1 MPRVPRQ
8 QRAKATVDAILAAG
22 FICLAR
28 SGPSATTTAHIAET
42 AGVGVGSLYEYFANK
57 EAVYEAMHQ
66 RFLEDL
72 VGALQPLTPR
82 LARLPVTEA
91 IPALLYA
98 VQDFLQRDQQRYL
111 LYARVVFNAEFK
123 LELEPV
129 SRLLGDLIV
138 QYLMQH
144 PQYASMKRLA
154 AMSYIFV
161 NAGMFTVIR
170 HQSDPHPPISYDEL
184 VDGLTH
190 MVSHYVRMESQ
201 LTRKASAQPAL
212 DSPTA
217 AASDTSA
224 QRSSSA
230 P

>member
-57 EAVYEAMHQ
+57 DAVYEAMHQ

-82 LARLPVTEA
+82 LARMPVTEA

-201 LTRKASAQPAL
+201 LARKASAQPAS

>member
-201 LTRKASAQPAL
+201 LARKASAQQAS

-217 AASDTSA
+217 AGSNTSA

>member
-1 MPRVPRQ
+1 
-8 QRAKATVDAILAAG
+8 
-22 FICLAR
+22 
-28 SGPSATTTAHIAET
+28 
-42 AGVGVGSLYEYFANK
+42 
-57 EAVYEAMHQ
+57 
-66 RFLEDL
+66 
-72 VGALQPLTPR
+72 
-82 LARLPVTEA
+82 
-91 IPALLYA
+91 
-98 VQDFLQRDQQRYL
+98 
-111 LYARVVFNAEFK
+111 VVFNAEFK

-154 AMSYIFV
+154 AMSNIFV

-201 LTRKASAQPAL
+201 LARKASAQPAL

-217 AASDTSA
+217 AGSNTSA